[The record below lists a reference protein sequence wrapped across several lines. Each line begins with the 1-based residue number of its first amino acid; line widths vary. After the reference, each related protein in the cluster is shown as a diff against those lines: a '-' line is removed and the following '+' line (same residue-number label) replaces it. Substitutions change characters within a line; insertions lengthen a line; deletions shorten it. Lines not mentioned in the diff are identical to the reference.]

1 MKLLG
6 PCHACSKPLA
16 TPHVLPRFTPLQG
29 KLPKRLSGAP
39 HHVPMPSGLDIPFSH
54 DAWPALSS
62 QAELPKR
69 LARRLMD
76 LQLLPYIVVNNPNI
90 KRVVS

>member
-1 MKLLG
+1 MLTR
-6 PCHACSKPLA
+6 CAMRTNS
-16 TPHVLPRFTPLQG
+16 TP
-29 KLPKRLSGAP
+29 
-39 HHVPMPSGLDIPFSH
+39 
-54 DAWPALSS
+54 

-90 KRVVS
+90 KRVVRAVLVYVANPLLLRITSW

>member
-1 MKLLG
+1 MRTN
-6 PCHACSKPLA
+6 S
-16 TPHVLPRFTPLQG
+16 TP
-29 KLPKRLSGAP
+29 
-39 HHVPMPSGLDIPFSH
+39 
-54 DAWPALSS
+54 

-90 KRVVS
+90 KRVVRAVLVYVANPLLLRITSW